1 MSIIPFP
8 VMCTGRFTM
17 NDTKTLSN
25 NFYSIALYELTGVPY
40 FHIYTD
46 ILIYRFLKLQQVS
59 YNFPVVWNFYAQI
72 LKYAKYIENKG
83 INKCQYCFANTS
95 AAKAPFFMKF
105 HT

>member
-1 MSIIPFP
+1 
-8 VMCTGRFTM
+8 M

-59 YNFPVVWNFYAQI
+59 YNFPVGWNFYAQI
-72 LKYAKYIENKG
+72 SSKPKLNHNSTEPNITLVVVLDMK
-83 INKCQYCFANTS
+83 INL
-95 AAKAPFFMKF
+95 
-105 HT
+105 HTTTTPPTETQC